1 MEISEDEAEVE
12 PPTPVAGVSEP
23 PFSMMPSALGHMPLG
38 VSSFTS
44 HHRPEPPPPPTYPLQ
59 PLMSVSLPHLTGKT
73 HSLSSYGQVGP
84 RLAHRLSDFRGR
96 AGMVGGGRGAPHIYD
111 FVNSMELMNRLG
123 NQWGG
128 MPMSFQMQTQM
139 LSRLQQL
146 RQSKGQFE
154 DPFSYHRDAAAF
166 CGRPL
171 YGHGYLLDQAG
182 HHFPRDQLFMQQPSA
197 VGVSEPQHSSEQ
209 PPLPP
214 PQRLLDFRTAP
225 WGYPEELVPPPPLP
239 KDPHASVV
247 DSVLSTLMQEMKNI
261 MQRDLNRKMVE
272 NVAFSTFD
280 KWWERKEEKA
290 KVTRQCGRRERV
302 CLLPSGLERWR
313 TPTKL
318 YSRSGNG
325 GGGGGWGNCGP
336 SM

>member
-12 PPTPVAGVSEP
+12 PPTPVAGVAEP
-23 PFSMMPSALGHMPLG
+23 HFSVMPSALGHMPLG
-38 VSSFTS
+38 VSSFTP
-44 HHRPEPPPPPTYPLQ
+44 HHRPEPPPPPPSYPLQ

-73 HSLSSYGQVGP
+73 HSLANYGQVGP
-84 RLAHRLSDFRGR
+84 RLTHRLSDFRGR
-96 AGMVGGGRGAPHIYD
+96 AGVVGGGRGAPHIYD

-154 DPFSYHRDAAAF
+154 DPFAYQREAAAAAAAF

-171 YGHGYLLDQAG
+171 YGHGYLLDQSG
-182 HHFPRDQLFMQQPSA
+182 RHFARDQLFMQPSSV
-197 VGVSEPQHSSEQ
+197 VGATEQQHSSEQ

-214 PQRLLDFRTAP
+214 PQRLLDFRASP
-225 WGYPEELVPPPPLP
+225 WGYQEEVIPPPPLP

-247 DSVLSTLMQEMKNI
+247 DSVLATLMQEMKSI

-272 NVAFSTFD
+272 NVAFNTFD
-280 KWWERKEEKA
+280 KWWGRKEEKA
-290 KVTRQCGRRERV
+290 KVMGCREAQCQGAGSTGRECGWCVACLRENSYI
-302 CLLPSGLERWR
+302 LIQ
-313 TPTKL
+313 T
-318 YSRSGNG
+318 
-325 GGGGGWGNCGP
+325 
-336 SM
+336 

>member
-1 MEISEDEAEVE
+1 MEISDDEAEVE
-12 PPTPVAGVSEP
+12 PPTPGVSEP
-23 PFSMMPSALGHMPLG
+23 HYTVLPSALGHMALG
-38 VSSFTS
+38 VSSFT
-44 HHRPEPPPPPTYPLQ
+44 HHRPEPPPPHPSYPLQ

-73 HSLSSYGQVGP
+73 HSLANYGQVGP
-84 RLAHRLSDFRGR
+84 RHSHRLSDFRGR
-96 AGMVGGGRGAPHIYD
+96 AAVVGGGRGAPHIYD

-154 DPFSYHRDAAAF
+154 DPFAYHREAAAF

-171 YGHGYLLDQAG
+171 YGHGYLLDQSG
-182 HHFPRDQLFMQQPSA
+182 RHFQRDQLFMQQSSVMGA
-197 VGVSEPQHSSEQ
+197 TEQQHSSEQ

-214 PQRLLDFRTAP
+214 PQRLLDFRASP
-225 WGYPEELVPPPPLP
+225 WGYQEEMVPPPPLP

-247 DSVLSTLMQEMKNI
+247 DSVLATLMQEMKNI

-280 KWWERKEEKA
+280 KWWGHKEEKA
-290 KVTRQCGRRERV
+290 KVIGREGLCPER
-302 CLLPSGLERWR
+302 
-313 TPTKL
+313 
-318 YSRSGNG
+318 G
-325 GGGGGWGNCGP
+325 GKVVGV
-336 SM
+336 